1 MSLAYDVDNASG
13 STAYHTLESSHKEKV
28 KPTQSGGA
36 PTSLRQNINMNIS
49 CMRQIRMYKIT
60 LLILLLLILLPL
72 LAHRKLL
79 YVS

>member
-1 MSLAYDVDNASG
+1 MSLAYDVDNPSG
-13 STAYHTLESSHKEKV
+13 STAYHSLESSHKEKV

-36 PTSLRQNINMNIS
+36 PTSLRQNMNIS